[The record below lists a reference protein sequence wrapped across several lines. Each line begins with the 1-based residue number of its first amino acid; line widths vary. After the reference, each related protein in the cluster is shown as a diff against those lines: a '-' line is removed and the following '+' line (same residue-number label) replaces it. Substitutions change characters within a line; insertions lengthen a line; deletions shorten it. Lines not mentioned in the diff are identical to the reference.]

1 LPFTVALLAIIVVLL
16 WDRIVRTA
24 ERPGRITDNISNRL
38 LELARLAHTAY
49 CSSRRQNGR
58 IYLVADN
65 GMAPGL
71 RLDGENYEIL
81 DTINHDAIWLLR
93 NVRQN
98 NGRSRYLLL
107 FRGTHVPQD
116 LVTDYNLA
124 KLVARNDEDEFREQ
138 MANPLNNA
146 VQRLL
151 ARHDVGQDATIIA
164 IGHSLGATLA
174 ETILVMLAGT
184 YANLSAVCFDS
195 PGTPVA
201 FRQGHDAMFDE
212 RLTVV
217 NSVAN
222 VVNML
227 SRPATRQFYVVSSG
241 AHWTPGYLLT
251 TARAIYS
258 WQGAFNA
265 ALGSHS
271 IEFIVEHLRSG
282 DFREGDVD
290 NWPTWSANV
299 LARLDRN
306 DGPELEEVN
315 RPAPGGAEEET
326 VAPGGAQHHG
336 NEQARAEAPHPVALP
351 RDTADAV
358 VNVPYRIDD
367 DPNNPNDNL
376 AETLIAHVPAADAI
390 IAVCGITAAGKT
402 AMIQALADLRGN
414 IVGLNVNADEFEA
427 QRPVLVLLAEATDD
441 SPRVW
446 LLDTPGIV
454 PENRDDG
461 NAAAA
466 GWRANDFAGQL
477 EDLAAGRVQ
486 MVVHV
491 IGGVCTPTDVAMY
504 RTAMRVVGGRV
515 VVVHNEFDNDGEENL
530 VTATA
535 TTARTLGIAPAEVHR
550 IRVAR
555 PNTQQ
560 PVDTERGVAELRN
573 RLLGFAADNLRAA
586 QEANFERAERER
598 ERDRRERNTARREH
612 VFNNTIIG
620 NYTPKF
626 FSDRV
631 YRLNDTFRWPK
642 VITLPATGV
651 AGVCALG
658 AAAAGAVAAAPIA
671 AATAVAGGA
680 AVAGFSAF
688 SNYKHTTLTEAFD
701 NAHPRQ

>member
-1 LPFTVALLAIIVVLL
+1 MLAVIVALL

-24 ERPGRITDNISNRL
+24 ERPGRITENISNRL
-38 LELARLAHTAY
+38 LELARLARVAY

-58 IYLVADN
+58 VGLVADN
-65 GMAPGL
+65 GMVPVL

-107 FRGTHVPQD
+107 FRGTHVLQD
-116 LVTDYNLA
+116 FVTDSNLA
-124 KLVARNDEDEFREQ
+124 RLVARNDNDEFRAQ
-138 MANPLNNA
+138 FANPLNDA

-151 ARHDVGQDATIIA
+151 FAHQVAVGASIIA

-174 ETILVMLAGT
+174 ETILVMLGGT

-201 FRQGHDAMFDE
+201 FRQGHDVILNT

-222 VVNML
+222 IVNML

-251 TARAIYS
+251 MVGTLARFGGWYDAV
-258 WQGAFNA
+258 
-265 ALGSHS
+265 LGSHGLG
-271 IEFIVEHLRSG
+271 FIISFLER
-282 DFREGDVD
+282 GDVRRGD
-290 NWPTWSANV
+290 PRTWPTWSASV
-299 LARLDRN
+299 LAPLIRR
-306 DGPELEEVN
+306 GV
-315 RPAPGGAEEET
+315 PA
-326 VAPGGAQHHG
+326 VAPAAH
-336 NEQARAEAPHPVALP
+336 QAPRPVPRGERLNARQVRHRAENVQHPAALP
-351 RDTADAV
+351 TDNLGQVRV
-358 VNVPYRIDD
+358 GVPYRIDI

-376 AETLIAHVPAADAI
+376 AETLIAHVPAADAVF
-390 IAVCGITAAGKT
+390 AVCGITSAGKT
-402 AMIQALADLRGN
+402 ATIKALADLRGN
-414 IVGLNVNADEFEA
+414 IVGLSVNARVYETR
-427 QRPVLVLLAEATDD
+427 RPILVLLAEQTPA

-454 PENRDDG
+454 PENRDIG
-461 NAAAA
+461 NAAA
-466 GWRANDFAGQL
+466 GWHANNFAGQL
-477 EDLAAGRVQ
+477 DGLGAGRVQ

-491 IGGVCTPTDVAMY
+491 IRGVCGPTDVAMY
-504 RTAMRVVGGRV
+504 NTVMQVVGRRV
-515 VVVHNEFDNDGEENL
+515 VVVHNEFELDEEENL
-530 VTATA
+530 VAATA
-535 TTARTLGIAPAEVHR
+535 TTAGELGIDRAHVHR

-560 PVDTERGVAELRN
+560 PVDAERGVAELRDH
-573 RLLGFAADNLRAA
+573 LLGFAADNLQAA
-586 QEANFERAERER
+586 QEANRERAE
-598 ERDRRERNTARREH
+598 RERNTARREH